1 MIFKNMCLAAATSDS
16 QNLVS
21 SLLDEL
27 SQPGST
33 TTVVT
38 LRRSLSERLSTP
50 PTSSYLA
57 EHRRAAVLFND
68 TMRLR
73 QRGVRHSDARLV
85 FSDPGSPSERITIS
99 NPIPIDRKHQRMLS
113 PVRPRPKEPP
123 PPPPPPPNVPHTL
136 PDIPPRQIFPF
147 SKNHIE
153 EIIKPNHHSPSG
165 VLSHQSQTVTAKQ
178 KTSSGRK
185 IPPAPPIPIKPR
197 PSSWSPPHLTTAS
210 ADRGDTLSI
219 VVKKEHRNS
228 DPGPSPSLL
237 RLHVVTTDPETSGAV
252 HGVRFGT
259 SPDIDQDPKS
269 VESLG
274 NARSVV
280 TVSSPSVGSRSPHGI
295 HRLEIINGDSIS
307 TLSKSRRTSILING
321 EDAATVSNTSF
332 VIDNQSGCKKDNINR
347 VTISVGGDIS
357 GSPTAYGSPV
367 MNRSSSCTVI
377 DTGTETRYNRS
388 SSLTLVSSASKST
401 TVIPVSSDPHPQNM
415 LLFLDHCTN
424 VEVNGEASELV
435 LDTSRL
441 KGDVPKTCSN
451 ITLNGECDNTKNENS
466 TKEVDACDTNPLHQL
481 SCNRRPSDI
490 VIAAAMQDSEALWD
504 PVEAVKRNLVPHVC
518 GKNDLDVS
526 CELDQ
531 AENCSDDVD
540 TISLLSEKLKED
552 FYVVTSTNARIPESR
567 LSKDLIEVP
576 DVLLEATEDE
586 DEEECDYNSHFPI
599 QAPRNSPSTLDASL
613 TGVSKVDDLASD
625 DDSDFITGKVIDDYE
640 GSSSIKDENEE
651 CESARHLSL
660 SLPRFILEEKD
671 TQDDEVDVLGG
682 KDIGEDDENIYD
694 SIKEHIYEELPDT
707 PPPLPL
713 SPPPSLDDLEEGK
726 RGSRSIFEGA
736 SKYDIL
742 SYLEGFKERGI
753 VPEECY
759 YSGGDSANGD
769 EILDDKQLD
778 PSSHERM
785 NSLDLGDLSSRV
797 SHLSN
802 NSDSSEDSCNLIIT
816 NIDDEAPSDKVRK
829 SSADIER
836 NDSGVGSETSKSSR
850 SRWQQQPVSISED
863 QQHLCEDC
871 DQPVETQVTDSGV
884 MFAPLVCRKCG
895 KKRAERKETI
905 AEIVETEEKY
915 GRDLR
920 IILEEFYRPMLVAGL
935 LTAEQLA
942 AIFLNSE
949 ELFDNSTA
957 LADKLRDN
965 LEIAIEQGDEDLL
978 TVDIGKLF
986 LEAAPMLHAF
996 ESYCTRQSIYYTL
1009 LYSPSI
1015 LKDSSP
1021 NTPSILKDS
1030 SPNTPSILK
1039 GSSPN
1044 TPSILKDSS
1053 PNTPSILKDSSPNT
1067 PSILKGSSP
1076 NTPSILK
1083 DSSPNTPSIL
1093 KGSSPNTPS
1102 ILKDSSPNTQSLL
1115 KGNTLTLLSSSHLPV
1130 RGNKVNCI
1138 KRMIVFVSLR
1148 LCGVHSLR
1156 TTTVVF
1162 QGSHCEFSHFRSM
1175 YVNLN
1180 RAAASLLL
1188 ANLEKEKELLR
1199 IFLRVS
1205 QMENAVLRRMNLNSF
1220 LMVGTIAES
1229 DQVPPVAGQT
1239 VQWVY
1244 LCLQVPV
1251 QRVTKY
1257 LLLLARLYNGC
1268 TSAESDQVPPVAGQ
1282 TVQWVYLCL
1291 QVPVQRVTKYLLLL
1305 ARLYNGCTSAES
1317 DQVPPV
1323 AGQTVQWV
1331 YLCLQVPV
1339 QRVTKYL
1346 LLLARLYNGCTSAE
1360 SDQVPPVAG
1369 QTVQWVCLCLQVP
1382 VQRVTKYPLLLA
1394 RLYKVTPSHHEGREL
1409 LKQAQHKIELHLE
1422 HMNAE
1427 AKDFTSTKLW
1437 RRISIINLRRS
1448 SSEVDMI
1455 NIKLRKM
1462 ALDILEWNHDEAR
1475 FVMEGKLLYT
1485 NPTDNNWRRG
1495 RTIKL
1500 NTINALLVTNGKP
1513 TEEYRPDLEDEVLL
1527 FPKRTGVREATLLLL
1542 KEKCGRYSLIREPLY
1557 LDKCIVCCEA
1567 DWEEYFEVQE
1577 LASKDTFIFKAED
1590 GERTKAWY
1598 RQLQYHAQGLGA
1610 WRKRRNALANIMING
1625 MLTRN

>member
-1 MIFKNMCLAAATSDS
+1 MAVTYAK
-16 QNLVS
+16 VS

-50 PTSSYLA
+50 PISSYLA

-136 PDIPPRQIFPF
+136 PEIPPRQIFPF
-147 SKNHIE
+147 SKKHIE
-153 EIIKPNHHSPSG
+153 EIIKPNHQSPSG
-165 VLSHQSQTVTAKQ
+165 LLSHQSQTVPAKQ

-252 HGVRFGT
+252 HGVRFET
-259 SPDIDQDPKS
+259 SPDMDQDPKP
-269 VESLG
+269 VENLG

-321 EDAATVSNTSF
+321 EDTATVSNTSL

-377 DTGTETRYNRS
+377 DTSTETRYNRS
-388 SSLTLVSSASKST
+388 SSLTLVSSVSKST
-401 TVIPVSSDPHPQNM
+401 TVIPVSPDPHPQDM

-424 VEVNGEASELV
+424 VEVNGESSELE
-435 LDTSRL
+435 LDTSIL

-466 TKEVDACDTNPLHQL
+466 TKEVDACDTNPLHHL
-481 SCNRRPSDI
+481 SCNRRPTDT

-518 GKNDLDVS
+518 GKNVSDVS
-526 CELDQ
+526 SELDQ
-531 AENCSDDVD
+531 AENCSEDVD

-552 FYVVTSTNARIPESR
+552 FYVVTSTNARILESR

-586 DEEECDYNSHFPI
+586 NEEECDYNSHLPI

-625 DDSDFITGKVIDDYE
+625 DNSDFITGKVIDDYE

-682 KDIGEDDENIYD
+682 KEIGEDDENIYD

-742 SYLEGFKERGI
+742 SYLEGAKERGI

-871 DQPVETQVTDSGV
+871 DQPVETQVTD
-884 MFAPLVCRKCG
+884 R
-895 KKRAERKETI
+895 
-905 AEIVETEEKY
+905 Y
-915 GRDLR
+915 GQ
-920 IILEEFYRPMLVAGL
+920 
-935 LTAEQLA
+935 T
-942 AIFLNSE
+942 SH
-949 ELFDNSTA
+949 
-957 LADKLRDN
+957 
-965 LEIAIEQGDEDLL
+965 
-978 TVDIGKLF
+978 
-986 LEAAPMLHAF
+986 AAP
-996 ESYCTRQSIYYTL
+996 
-1009 LYSPSI
+1009 
-1015 LKDSSP
+1015 
-1021 NTPSILKDS
+1021 
-1030 SPNTPSILK
+1030 
-1039 GSSPN
+1039 
-1044 TPSILKDSS
+1044 
-1053 PNTPSILKDSSPNT
+1053 
-1067 PSILKGSSP
+1067 
-1076 NTPSILK
+1076 
-1083 DSSPNTPSIL
+1083 
-1093 KGSSPNTPS
+1093 
-1102 ILKDSSPNTQSLL
+1102 
-1115 KGNTLTLLSSSHLPV
+1115 
-1130 RGNKVNCI
+1130 
-1138 KRMIVFVSLR
+1138 
-1148 LCGVHSLR
+1148 
-1156 TTTVVF
+1156 
-1162 QGSHCEFSHFRSM
+1162 
-1175 YVNLN
+1175 
-1180 RAAASLLL
+1180 
-1188 ANLEKEKELLR
+1188 
-1199 IFLRVS
+1199 
-1205 QMENAVLRRMNLNSF
+1205 
-1220 LMVGTIAES
+1220 
-1229 DQVPPVAGQT
+1229 
-1239 VQWVY
+1239 
-1244 LCLQVPV
+1244 
-1251 QRVTKY
+1251 
-1257 LLLLARLYNGC
+1257 
-1268 TSAESDQVPPVAGQ
+1268 
-1282 TVQWVYLCL
+1282 
-1291 QVPVQRVTKYLLLL
+1291 
-1305 ARLYNGCTSAES
+1305 
-1317 DQVPPV
+1317 
-1323 AGQTVQWV
+1323 
-1331 YLCLQVPV
+1331 
-1339 QRVTKYL
+1339 
-1346 LLLARLYNGCTSAE
+1346 
-1360 SDQVPPVAG
+1360 
-1369 QTVQWVCLCLQVP
+1369 
-1382 VQRVTKYPLLLA
+1382 
-1394 RLYKVTPSHHEGREL
+1394 
-1409 LKQAQHKIELHLE
+1409 
-1422 HMNAE
+1422 
-1427 AKDFTSTKLW
+1427 
-1437 RRISIINLRRS
+1437 
-1448 SSEVDMI
+1448 
-1455 NIKLRKM
+1455 
-1462 ALDILEWNHDEAR
+1462 
-1475 FVMEGKLLYT
+1475 
-1485 NPTDNNWRRG
+1485 
-1495 RTIKL
+1495 
-1500 NTINALLVTNGKP
+1500 
-1513 TEEYRPDLEDEVLL
+1513 
-1527 FPKRTGVREATLLLL
+1527 
-1542 KEKCGRYSLIREPLY
+1542 
-1557 LDKCIVCCEA
+1557 
-1567 DWEEYFEVQE
+1567 
-1577 LASKDTFIFKAED
+1577 
-1590 GERTKAWY
+1590 
-1598 RQLQYHAQGLGA
+1598 
-1610 WRKRRNALANIMING
+1610 
-1625 MLTRN
+1625 

>member
-1 MIFKNMCLAAATSDS
+1 
-16 QNLVS
+16 
-21 SLLDEL
+21 
-27 SQPGST
+27 
-33 TTVVT
+33 
-38 LRRSLSERLSTP
+38 
-50 PTSSYLA
+50 
-57 EHRRAAVLFND
+57 
-68 TMRLR
+68 
-73 QRGVRHSDARLV
+73 
-85 FSDPGSPSERITIS
+85 
-99 NPIPIDRKHQRMLS
+99 MLS

-136 PDIPPRQIFPF
+136 PEIPPRQIFPF
-147 SKNHIE
+147 SKKHIE

-165 VLSHQSQTVTAKQ
+165 VLPHQSQTVPAKQ

-185 IPPAPPIPIKPR
+185 ILPAPPIPIKPR

-237 RLHVVTTDPETSGAV
+237 RLHVVTSDPETSGAV
-252 HGVRFGT
+252 YGVGFGT

-280 TVSSPSVGSRSPHGI
+280 TVSSPSMESRLPHGV

-321 EDAATVSNTSF
+321 EDAATVSNTSL

-357 GSPTAYGSPV
+357 GSPTSYGSPV

-377 DTGTETRYNRS
+377 DTGTDTRYNRS
-388 SSLTLVSSASKST
+388 SSLTLVSSVSKST
-401 TVIPVSSDPHPQNM
+401 TVIPVSPDPHPQNM

-435 LDTSRL
+435 LETSKL
-441 KGDVPKTCSN
+441 KGDDQKICSN

-466 TKEVDACDTNPLHQL
+466 TKEVDACDTNPLHL
-481 SCNRRPSDI
+481 LPCNRRTSDT
-490 VIAAAMQDSEALWD
+490 VIAVAMQDSEALWD

-518 GKNDLDVS
+518 GKNDSDVS

-531 AENCSDDVD
+531 AENCSEDVD

-552 FYVVTSTNARIPESR
+552 FYVVTSTNARILESR
-567 LSKDLIEVP
+567 LAKDLIEVP
-576 DVLLEATEDE
+576 EVLLEATEDE
-586 DEEECDYNSHFPI
+586 DEDECDYSSHFPI
-599 QAPRNSPSTLDASL
+599 QAPRNSSSTLDASL
-613 TGVSKVDDLASD
+613 TGVSKIDDLASD

-640 GSSSIKDENEE
+640 GSSSTKDENEE

-682 KDIGEDDENIYD
+682 KEIGDDDENIYD

-742 SYLEGFKERGI
+742 SYLEGAKERGI

-829 SSADIER
+829 SSAEIER

-996 ESYCTRQSIYYTL
+996 ESYCTRQ
-1009 LYSPSI
+1009 
-1015 LKDSSP
+1015 
-1021 NTPSILKDS
+1021 
-1030 SPNTPSILK
+1030 
-1039 GSSPN
+1039 
-1044 TPSILKDSS
+1044 
-1053 PNTPSILKDSSPNT
+1053 
-1067 PSILKGSSP
+1067 
-1076 NTPSILK
+1076 
-1083 DSSPNTPSIL
+1083 
-1093 KGSSPNTPS
+1093 
-1102 ILKDSSPNTQSLL
+1102 
-1115 KGNTLTLLSSSHLPV
+1115 
-1130 RGNKVNCI
+1130 
-1138 KRMIVFVSLR
+1138 
-1148 LCGVHSLR
+1148 
-1156 TTTVVF
+1156 
-1162 QGSHCEFSHFRSM
+1162 
-1175 YVNLN
+1175 
-1180 RAAASLLL
+1180 AAASLLL

-1220 LMVGTIAES
+1220 LMVSYHKSERGFVRNPQASYTGLALAKIAPTFAVITMNPPAANLS
-1229 DQVPPVAGQT
+1229 FLDQNH
-1239 VQWVY
+1239 Y
-1244 LCLQVPV
+1244 FFI
-1251 QRVTKY
+1251 
-1257 LLLLARLYNGC
+1257 
-1268 TSAESDQVPPVAGQ
+1268 
-1282 TVQWVYLCL
+1282 
-1291 QVPVQRVTKYLLLL
+1291 
-1305 ARLYNGCTSAES
+1305 
-1317 DQVPPV
+1317 
-1323 AGQTVQWV
+1323 
-1331 YLCLQVPV
+1331 
-1339 QRVTKYL
+1339 
-1346 LLLARLYNGCTSAE
+1346 
-1360 SDQVPPVAG
+1360 
-1369 QTVQWVCLCLQVP
+1369 QVP

-1557 LDKCIVCCEA
+1557 LDKCIVCCEV